1 MSEQI
6 IHIQWEGPHTLNAI
20 TSLNGACDKGLY
32 QVYAHHPV
40 YGQCL
45 VYIGKT
51 CTTFAERICQSPP
64 QEQWEGGSENDPR
77 KVEYYVGRLKW
88 AKTPERDQWDRE
100 IEQAEALLIH
110 AHGPAYNSTN
120 IKAINNEEAVK
131 NIRVLDWGAVCS
143 LHREVSGLM
152 WMAAAPARELVI
164 YGRPPAEVG

>member
-40 YGQCL
+40 YGRCL

-51 CTTFAERICQSPP
+51 CTTFAKRIP
-64 QEQWEGGSENDPR
+64 EEKWETGSENDPKR
-77 KVEYYVGRLKW
+77 VEYYVGRLKGEE
-88 AKTPERDQWDRE
+88 TPDRTQWDRE
-100 IEQAEALLIH
+100 IVLAEILLIH
-110 AHGPAYNSTN
+110 AYGPAYNSTQMM
-120 IKAINNEEAVK
+120 AIHNEESVK
-131 NIRVLDWGAVCS
+131 NVRVLNWGAIRS

-152 WMAAAPARELVI
+152 WTGNPARDFPV
-164 YGRPPAEVG
+164 YGSIPTKVV